1 MSVPKLIKRVRLL
14 DVDCT
19 QAEFAERLGVAK
31 NTVSTWEQG
40 HIPDSWVVVGRVL
53 SQASPELRQALIEE
67 LATRPRE

>member
-53 SQASPELRQALIEE
+53 SQASPRA
-67 LATRPRE
+67 APGPHRGTGDSAA